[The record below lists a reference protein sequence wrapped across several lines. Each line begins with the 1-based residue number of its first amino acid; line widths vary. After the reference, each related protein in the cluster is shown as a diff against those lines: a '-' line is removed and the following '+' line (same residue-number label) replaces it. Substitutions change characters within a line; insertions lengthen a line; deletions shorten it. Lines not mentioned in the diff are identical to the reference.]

1 MCWEVMRVGSM
12 KFKTQIYIL
21 ILGLVLTL
29 IGMAVMRS
37 CQDAPGAKAMTVE
50 QELKALEKSAPQS
63 PEMRKFLEQEKAQ
76 REANQEAAGDSP
88 K

>member
-1 MCWEVMRVGSM
+1 MGSM
-12 KFKTQIYIL
+12 KSKTQVYLL

-37 CQDAPGAKAMTVE
+37 YRDAPGTDAARAMDASQKLE
-50 QELKALEKSAPQS
+50 SLEKSAPQS

-88 K
+88 R